1 MLVLKFKHRGYNK
14 REVEIEAANFRGI
27 YYDLG
32 MLLNPNEPS
41 FEEDRYILSDE
52 DYDKDFYMYLLE
64 TEEDEALD
72 YYDSLVEKISDSK
85 YKDFIDSLMQ
95 GKNYRSSDYQ
105 FYFKGVHYFDTIIE
119 YSNLGQKEQEQIN
132 QNLLATGKVEIDFN
146 DRLYT
151 EDYDLYKQLEIELE
165 DE

>member
-1 MLVLKFKHRGYNK
+1 MLVLKFKRRGYK
-14 REVEIEAANFRGI
+14 KEVEIESKNFRGI
-27 YYDLG
+27 YYELG
-32 MLLNPNEPS
+32 MLLNPSEPS
-41 FEEDRYILSDE
+41 FEEERYILSDE
-52 DYDKDFYMYLLE
+52 DYDKDFYMYLFE
-64 TEEDEALD
+64 TSEGEALD
-72 YYDSLVEKISDSK
+72 YYDSFVEKILDSK

-105 FYFKGVHYFDTIIE
+105 FYYKGVCYFDSIID
-119 YSNLGQKEQEQIN
+119 YSNLSYKEQEQIN

-151 EDYDLYKQLEIELE
+151 EDYNLYKQLEIELE

>member
-27 YYDLG
+27 YYELG

-41 FEEDRYILSDE
+41 FEEDRYILFDE

-64 TEEDEALD
+64 TAEDEALD
-72 YYDSLVEKISDSK
+72 YYDSFVEKISDSK

-95 GKNYRSSDYQ
+95 GKNYRCSDYQ
-105 FYFKGVHYFDTIIE
+105 FYFKGVHYFDSIID
-119 YSNLGQKEQEQIN
+119 YSNLSYKEQEQIN

-151 EDYDLYKQLEIELE
+151 EDYNLYKQLEIELE

>member
-1 MLVLKFKHRGYNK
+1 MLVLKFKHSGYQ
-14 REVEIEAANFRGI
+14 REVEIEGNNFRGI

-32 MLLNPNEPS
+32 MLLNSNSPS
-41 FEEDRYILSDE
+41 LEEEQYILFDE
-52 DYDKDFYMYLLE
+52 DYDEDLYIYLLE
-64 TEEDEALD
+64 TSGDEALD
-72 YYDSLVEKISDSK
+72 YYNSFVERISDNK
-85 YKDFIDSLMQ
+85 YKDFIVEIME
-95 GKNYRSSDYQ
+95 GKNYTSSDYE

-119 YSNLGQKEQEQIN
+119 YDNLGYNDKEKIN

-151 EDYDLYKQLEIELE
+151 EDYNLYKQLEIELE

>member
-1 MLVLKFKHRGYNK
+1 MNLVLKKN
-14 REVEIEAANFRGI
+14 
-27 YYDLG
+27 D
-32 MLLNPNEPS
+32 
-41 FEEDRYILSDE
+41 ILSDE

-72 YYDSLVEKISDSK
+72 YYDSFVEKISDSK
-85 YKDFIDSLMQ
+85 YKDFIDSIME
-95 GKNYRSSDYQ
+95 GKNYRDSDYE
-105 FYFKGVHYFDTIIE
+105 FYYKGVCYFDSIID
-119 YSNLGQKEQEQIN
+119 YSNLSYKEQEQIN

-151 EDYDLYKQLEIELE
+151 EDYNLYKQLEIELE

>member
-1 MLVLKFKHRGYNK
+1 MLVLKFKHRGSK
-14 REVEIEAANFRGI
+14 KEVEIEAKNFRGI

-32 MLLNPNEPS
+32 MLLNPIEPS
-41 FEEDRYILSDE
+41 FEEERYILSDE

-64 TEEDEALD
+64 TEEDEALA
-72 YYDSLVEKISDSK
+72 YYDSFVEKISDSK

-132 QNLLATGKVEIDFN
+132 QNLLATGKVEKDFN

-151 EDYDLYKQLEIELE
+151 EDYNLYKQLEIELE

>member
-27 YYDLG
+27 YYELG
-32 MLLNPNEPS
+32 MLLNLDESS
-41 FEEDRYILSDE
+41 FEEERYILSDE

-72 YYDSLVEKISDSK
+72 YYDSFVENISDSK

-95 GKNYRSSDYQ
+95 GKNYRDSDYG
-105 FYFKGVHYFDTIIE
+105 FYLKGVHYFDTIIE

-151 EDYDLYKQLEIELE
+151 EDYNLYKQLEIELE